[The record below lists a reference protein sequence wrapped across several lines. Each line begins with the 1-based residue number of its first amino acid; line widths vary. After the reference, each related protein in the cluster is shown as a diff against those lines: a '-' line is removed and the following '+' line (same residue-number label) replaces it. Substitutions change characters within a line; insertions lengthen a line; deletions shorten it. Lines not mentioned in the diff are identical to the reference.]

1 MWPSTNVIFQVCGL
15 IKCFIDQ
22 PWMIHLSIYVIVLM
36 IISTRKTP
44 YCLIV
49 CIQTLPRATQG
60 AANRG
65 TNGNCFP
72 NETFQEWFKIVKKIQ
87 HLLVGSVLIC
97 VQLTIAETF
106 QLQGNWHWWILLGDP
121 HFPVACT
128 SFQSE
133 PLLRLSV
140 LSVPL
145 VTVSSCKS
153 GRT

>member
-72 NETFQEWFKIVKKIQ
+72 NETFQECFKIVKKTSTFVGWICPNMCSTNYRRNFSASRE
-87 HLLVGSVLIC
+87 LALVDLVGRSTLSRSLH
-97 VQLTIAETF
+97 Q
-106 QLQGNWHWWILLGDP
+106 
-121 HFPVACT
+121 
-128 SFQSE
+128 
-133 PLLRLSV
+133 LSV
-140 LSVPL
+140 WPAVKAFCSACA
-145 VTVSSCKS
+145 TRDCF
-153 GRT
+153 